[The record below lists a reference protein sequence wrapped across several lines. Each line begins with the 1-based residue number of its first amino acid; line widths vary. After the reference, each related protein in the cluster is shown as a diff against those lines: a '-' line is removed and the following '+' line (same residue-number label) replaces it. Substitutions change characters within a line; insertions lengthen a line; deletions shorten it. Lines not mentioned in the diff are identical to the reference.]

1 MKIKKKD
8 KILKRLEILN
18 QMDRFRII
26 AVVLILMLIALALR
40 LGYLTLI
47 RGSYYNDVAQNN
59 RIKEINIPA
68 ARGVIYDRKGNVLSG
83 TRTVFTAAIATNT
96 MQNITASEKNADFRQ
111 LARMFD
117 KEGAN
122 YYEEYILSLN
132 MFHYRN
138 PETYFEEDM
147 SPTEKIIDIFLKN
160 DLMDELMAQSFKE
173 ETSHGVYEYNV
184 LNQIIASLRVKGV
197 KLPIA
202 ADQGELRLQEGEAA
216 ESFLRDHN
224 VVGETSPTKIIYEL
238 VKQDEGILRKIL
250 SHPVGRALVYDQLKS
265 RNLQDNV
272 LITPVGIEEKENF
285 YTNKARL
292 HRSFPQI
299 TLESDAKSDF
309 AAIVDES
316 TLDKLL
322 LNVSFDRENRIIVPA
337 QKAIDLLKEKG
348 INPGL
353 KININEED
361 ENNPKVELDFEE
373 GEKKETSSAIEYLLL
388 LLRENGLVK
397 DLATLDSIKNI
408 AQEINTQNNINPRI
422 SIVEWEYMS
431 QKAIRENFERFKVQE
446 GAGAEDLYQAM
457 LNYYEI
463 ENEYKY
469 DAFNTLMVYY
479 RISNHTSGGYEPL
492 HIAYDL
498 GESLVAQIK
507 EHFSEEEGISVKAK
521 PVRYYPNGNLAAHAL
536 GYMGKISTAA
546 EIEKYVNKSSY
557 DPTVLIGKTG
567 IEESQEGIL
576 RGKDGVRRVYV
587 DNKGNTTEVLGESEP
602 TPGNNIYLT
611 IDMELQK
618 TAEESLQKTLNAL
631 QTGNPYESIWGSK
644 YMSKDSEGR
653 NYKDATSASA
663 VVLDVKSG
671 EVLAMANAPNYDPNL
686 FSTGISQSDWQSLM
700 PENEED
706 TLAPRPLYNTTIQSA
721 IQPGSIF
728 KLASS
733 LTALENGM
741 DPDKKIKCD
750 GYVTVGNRDFGCWIW
765 NRVRGKH
772 GYEGVREAL
781 RDSCNYYYYSLALGE
796 NQGNSEKL
804 DTQLNIEEL
813 NQVSSKLGLGSPTG
827 VEIQIP
833 RESSGILPDPVIKEQ
848 NTKVLFKRYLEKD
861 LTKYLKEDS
870 AMTKEDVE
878 KHIDT
883 IVSWMDEDAPLSRTE
898 VITRLDELGF
908 KPEEPLEGKRQGLA
922 DIIKFDYLN
931 QVGWTMADMMNVVIG
946 QGQQAYTPI
955 QMASYVSI
963 FANGGYKYKT
973 TLINEIKDSGN
984 GNLLFENQPQGER
997 VPLDNYDNLKVIREG
1012 MRMAAKDGVDRL
1024 VFEDLPVDIGIKT
1037 GTAQREGKN
1046 PSTGEDYD
1054 EYAWMVAFAPY
1065 DDPQIAVATMITQG
1079 GTSSNAG
1086 PMTRDIIAQ
1095 ALQLYPKNNIDQ
1107 EAQPVSQEPQ
1117 E

>member
-1 MKIKKKD
+1 MKKEKKD
-8 KILKRLEILN
+8 KILQRLEILN
-18 QMDRFRII
+18 QIDRFRMISVI
-26 AVVLILMLIALALR
+26 LIVMLIALALR

-59 RIKEINIPA
+59 RIKEITIPA
-68 ARGVIYDRKGNVLSG
+68 ARGVIYDRKGNILSG

-96 MQNITASEKNADFRQ
+96 MQNIETVDKNADFRQ

-122 YYEEYILSLN
+122 YYEEYTLSLN

-138 PETYFEEDM
+138 PETYFSEEK
-147 SPTEKIIDIFLKN
+147 SPTEKIVDIFLEN
-160 DLMDELMAQSFKE
+160 DLMDELMAQSFQE
-173 ETSHGVYEYNV
+173 ETDHGVYEYNV
-184 LNQIIASLRVKGV
+184 LNQIIASLRLKGI
-197 KLPIA
+197 KLPIIREGS
-202 ADQGELRLQEGEAA
+202 DIRLKEGE
-216 ESFLRDHN
+216 ETELFLRDHN
-224 VVGETSPTKIIYEL
+224 LIGETEPRKVIYQL

-250 SHPVGRALVYDQLKS
+250 IHPVGRALAYDLLKA

-272 LITPVGIEEKENF
+272 LIQPVGIEERENY
-285 YTNKARL
+285 YTNKSRL
-292 HRSFPQI
+292 SRSYGQI
-299 TLESDAKSDF
+299 TLDSDAKSDF

-322 LNVSFDRENRIIVPA
+322 LNVSFDKENRIIVPA
-337 QKAIDLLKEKG
+337 QKALDLLKDKG
-348 INPGL
+348 IKHGL
-353 KININEED
+353 SIHINEED
-361 ENNPKVELDFEE
+361 KNNPKVELSFEE
-373 GEKKETSSAIEYLLL
+373 GEEKETSSATEYLLL
-388 LLRENGLVK
+388 LLRENNLVK
-397 DLATLDSIKNI
+397 DLVTDDTIKSI

-431 QKAIRENFERFKVQE
+431 QKAIREAYKRFKVDE
-446 GAGAEDLYQAM
+446 KESPESLYQAV
-457 LNYYEI
+457 LKYYEI

-469 DAFNTLMVYY
+469 DAFNIIMFYY

-498 GESLVAQIK
+498 GESIVAQIK
-507 EHFSEEEGISVKAK
+507 EYFSESDGITVKAK

-536 GYMGKISTAA
+536 GYMGKISTGS
-546 EIEKYVNKSSY
+546 EIERFINKEKYN
-557 DPTVLIGKTG
+557 PTALIGKTG

-576 RGKDGVRRVYV
+576 RGKDGTRRVYV
-587 DNKGNTTEVLGESEP
+587 DNKGNTTEVLGESAP
-602 TPGNNIYLT
+602 APGNNIYLT
-611 IDMELQK
+611 LDMELQK
-618 TAEESLQKTLNAL
+618 TAEISLQKTLNAL
-631 QTGNPYESIWGSK
+631 QTGQPYESIWGSK
-644 YMSKDSEGR
+644 HMSRDSEGK

-706 TLAPRPLYNTTIQSA
+706 TLAPRPLYNTAIQSA

-733 LTALENGM
+733 LTALEKGM

-750 GYVTVGNRDFGCWIW
+750 GHVTVGNRNFGCWIW
-765 NRVRGKH
+765 NRVKGKH

-796 NQGNSEKL
+796 NQGNGEKL
-804 DTQLNIEEL
+804 DVQLGIEEL
-813 NQVSSKLGLGSPTG
+813 NQMSAKLGLGSPTG

-848 NTKVLFKRYLEKD
+848 NTKVLFKRYLEAD
-861 LTKYLKEDS
+861 LNKYLKEDS
-870 AMTKEDVE
+870 TMTQEDVE
-878 KHIDT
+878 KHIET
-883 IVSWMDEDAPLSRTE
+883 IVSWLDEDAPLSRTE

-946 QGQQAYTPI
+946 QGQQAYTPL

-963 FANGGYKYKT
+963 FANDGYKYKT
-973 TLINEIKDSGN
+973 TLINEIKDAN
-984 GNLLFENQPQGER
+984 NEKLLFENQPQGER
-997 VPLDNYDNLKVIREG
+997 VPLNNYDNLKVVREG
-1012 MRMAAKDGVDRL
+1012 MRMAAKDGTDRL
-1024 VFEDLPVDIGIKT
+1024 VFEDLSIDIGVKT

-1065 DDPQIAVATMITQG
+1065 DDPKIAVATMITQG

-1086 PMTRDIIAQ
+1086 PMTRDIIGQ
-1095 ALQLYPKNNIDQ
+1095 ALNLYPKNNIDQ
-1107 EAQPVSQEPQ
+1107 EVQPASQEPQ